1 MKFRKYFKWVKII
14 YLILAL
20 LTVAVGLPNI
30 LSADAAAAAL
40 QKLGVKS
47 IPSVGPQITMTIA
60 YFMEAAVYVWLSW
73 LAERIAKDKSQ
84 GVFLAFLL
92 AISIASAVYSVIKG
106 IQVQNLLNLAADII
120 MLVMLIGVW
129 VTDK

>member
-47 IPSVGPQITMTIA
+47 IPSVGPQITMAIA

-84 GVFLAFLL
+84 GVFLGFLL

-106 IQVQNLLNLAADII
+106 IQVQNLL
-120 MLVMLIGVW
+120 
-129 VTDK
+129 